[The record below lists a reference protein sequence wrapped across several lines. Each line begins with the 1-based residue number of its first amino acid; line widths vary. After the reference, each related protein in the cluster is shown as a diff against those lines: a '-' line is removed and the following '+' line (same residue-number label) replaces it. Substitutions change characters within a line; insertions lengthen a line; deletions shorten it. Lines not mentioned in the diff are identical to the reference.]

1 VFLLF
6 ITKKKGFPDLSKASK
21 EITPDKFAGFLAW
34 LAPDAETA
42 GVEYER
48 LQFRL
53 INYFLNRNCRFAEEL
68 ADETINRVMLKIGE
82 QTIENKSAFVY
93 GFAKNIYL
101 ESLRKEKTHL
111 NIDEINI
118 AGKPPEEKENSFSN
132 ECLEKC
138 LNELSTENR
147 CLILEYFSEDKQ
159 AKIDLHKRLSETLQT
174 TQTALRMKIV
184 RIKQKLKL
192 CLEDCMAV

>member
-1 VFLLF
+1 ML
-6 ITKKKGFPDLSKASK
+6 KNKQ
-21 EITPDKFAGFLAW
+21 EITPDNFARFLAW

-48 LQFRL
+48 LRFRL
-53 INYFLNRNCRFAEEL
+53 INYFANRNCRFAEDL
-68 ADETINRVMLKIGE
+68 TDETINRVTLKIGAE
-82 QTIENKSAFVY
+82 IIENKMAFVY

-101 ESLRKEKTHL
+101 ESLRKENNHL
-111 NIDEINI
+111 NIDEINVAAQAQSEDI
-118 AGKPPEEKENSFSN
+118 KFSSQH
-132 ECLEKC
+132 LEKC
-138 LNELSTENR
+138 LNELSAENR
-147 CLILEYFSEDKQ
+147 SLILDYFSEDKQ